1 MIASVFSKSRPF
13 NYILVG
19 SLLFLCC
26 FIYQVQPGETT
37 SDSTF
42 SWVNGIQKG
51 IVLLLLVASLFVT
64 NFIAKRNGL
73 SKDNSFSAL
82 FFVSF
87 LLFIPS
93 VFGSFKIVLSSF
105 FILLAMRRLISMKS
119 LLTPKEKIFD
129 ASLWIFI
136 AAIFY
141 FWSIL
146 FIFIVFVSI
155 VFHVSGDYRNW
166 VLPFIAF
173 FTVGIIFLFFSLLIN
188 KDWIS
193 MVWNQTGTDFQF
205 FYLEKSASNTA
216 LVLYALFSVF
226 FLFSMIFTLSKR
238 PIIML
243 ASYKK
248 VIFIFLISVLVYIIS
263 PEKSNTLLLFGLMPL
278 SILATGYVEV
288 TKDTVLKEII
298 TGVVLAGGILLYIFQ
313 L

>member
-1 MIASVFSKSRPF
+1 MIASIFSKSRPF
-13 NYILVG
+13 NYVLVTFLLVLSYSLFQIHTSRASTSMFEGAQKVVILV
-19 SLLFLCC
+19 
-26 FIYQVQPGETT
+26 
-37 SDSTF
+37 
-42 SWVNGIQKG
+42 
-51 IVLLLLVASLFVT
+51 LLVASLFVT
-64 NFIAKRNGL
+64 NFITKRNGL
-73 SKDNSFSAL
+73 SKDNSFSVL

-93 VFGSFKIVLSSF
+93 AFDNFKLILSSF

-136 AAIFY
+136 AALFH

-155 VFHVSGDYRNW
+155 IFHVSGDYRNW

-173 FTVGIIFLFFSLLIN
+173 CTVGILFIFFSLLIDKEWLN
-188 KDWIS
+188 V
-193 MVWNQTGTDFQF
+193 VWNQTGTDFKF
-205 FYLEKSASNTA
+205 YYLEKSASNAA
-216 LVLYALFSVF
+216 LVLFALFSVV
-226 FLFSMIFTLSKR
+226 FLISMIFTLSKR

-248 VIFIFLISVLVYIIS
+248 VIFIFLISVLIYIIS
-263 PEKSNTLLLFGLMPL
+263 PEKSNALLLFGLMPL
-278 SILATGYVEV
+278 SILATGFVEMSR
-288 TKDTVLKEII
+288 DTVLKEII
-298 TGVVLAGGILLYIFQ
+298 TASVLACGILLFIFQ

>member
-13 NYILVG
+13 NYILVSG
-19 SLLFLCC
+19 LLVLCF
-26 FIYQVQPGETT
+26 FIYQTQTVDVT
-37 SDSTF
+37 SNTSF
-42 SWVNGIQKG
+42 SWLKGIQKSV
-51 IVLLLLVASLFVT
+51 ILLLLVASLFVT
-64 NFIAKRNGL
+64 NFIIKRNGL

-87 LLFIPS
+87 LMFIPS
-93 VFGSFKIVLSSF
+93 AFDDFKIVLSSF

-136 AAIFY
+136 AALFH

-146 FIFIVFVSI
+146 FIVIVFVSI
-155 VFHVSGDYRNW
+155 IFHVSGDYRNW

-173 FTVGIIFLFFSLLIN
+173 FTVGILFIFFSLLIDKEWLN
-188 KDWIS
+188 V
-193 MVWNQTGTDFQF
+193 VWNQTGTDFEF
-205 FYLEKSASNTA
+205 YYLEKSAGNAA
-216 LVLYALFSVF
+216 LVLYALFSIV
-226 FLFSMIFTLSKR
+226 FLFSMVFTLSKR

-248 VIFIFLISVLVYIIS
+248 VIFIFLISILIYLIS
-263 PEKSNTLLLFGLMPL
+263 PDKNNTLLLFGLMPA
-278 SILATGYVEV
+278 SILATGFIEIN
-288 TKDTVLKEII
+288 KDSVLKEIV
-298 TGVVLAGGILLYIFQ
+298 TGAVLATGILLFIFQ